1 MLENIDIDHKILAKH
16 FGNTIQAMHYL
27 KKRYKEGNKNQ
38 WKLYVKA
45 YNYDNLAVK
54 KTYTHYRRAE
64 VIKIYMNAEKS
75 CQDEVAIDIINLLFD
90 SLEK

>member
-27 KKRYKEGNKNQ
+27 KKRYREGYENQ

-64 VIKIYMNAEKS
+64 VIKMYMNAEKS
-75 CQDEVAIDIINLLFD
+75 CQDEAAIDIINLLFD